1 MAYPSGDEKRQEFPG
16 RPCMRGVHQ
25 NIWCLL
31 VTYEIS
37 KCQCRL
43 SFVFSIIN
51 ELVCRMAILDDDK
64 GGLVLVVKAIDGIF

>member
-1 MAYPSGDEKRQEFPG
+1 
-16 RPCMRGVHQ
+16 MRGVYQ
-25 NIWCLL
+25 NMRCLL

-51 ELVCRMAILDDDK
+51 ELVYRMAVLDDDK